1 MNVLNKAQRI
11 AVISGF
17 VVAVALFLVPPLVQ
31 VIVVVA
37 ATIAAVVALAEK
49 N

>member
-1 MNVLNKAQRI
+1 MNKAQRI
-11 AVISGF
+11 AMISGF

-37 ATIAAVVALAEK
+37 ATVAAVVALGARD
-49 N
+49 

>member
-1 MNVLNKAQRI
+1 MNKAQRI
-11 AVISGF
+11 AMISGF

-37 ATIAAVVALAEK
+37 ATIAAIVALGERG
-49 N
+49 

>member
-1 MNVLNKAQRI
+1 MNKAQRI
-11 AVISGF
+11 AMISGF

-37 ATIAAVVALAEK
+37 ATIAAIVALGERD
-49 N
+49 